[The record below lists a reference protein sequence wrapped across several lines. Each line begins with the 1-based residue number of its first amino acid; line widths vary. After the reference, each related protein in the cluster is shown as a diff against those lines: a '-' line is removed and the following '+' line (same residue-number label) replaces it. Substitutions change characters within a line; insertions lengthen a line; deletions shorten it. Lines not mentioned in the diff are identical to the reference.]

1 MGDPVAAHTH
11 LEQATAL
18 YAPQQSRTLAFSR
31 GTDPGVVSLSRLAWT
46 LWWLGYP
53 DRALARSLEAI
64 ELAQC
69 LPHLY
74 SLIFALQYH
83 AHLHVYRREAAHAK
97 ERFES
102 VMSLMRENGFVQF
115 WRGGMTR
122 LGWILVDQGAI
133 EEGIVQ
139 ILQGLDAE
147 RIHGVPLTRCS
158 DLVILAQAYVKAGA
172 FQKGLRVVAEALEI
186 ARNNAVRHYE
196 PELYRL
202 KGELLLQADLHGL
215 AAHVS
220 PPPSTCDTP
229 PTEEAEACFQQA
241 IDLAGQRGAKSLELR
256 AVMSLS
262 RLWQRQGKHTLAR
275 QRLAELY
282 GWFTEGF
289 DTSDLQEAKSLL
301 EALQ

>member
-1 MGDPVAAHTH
+1 MGDLVAAHTH

-18 YAPQQSRTLAFSR
+18 YDPQQSRTLAFSR

-69 LPHLY
+69 LPDLY
-74 SLIFALQYH
+74 SLIFALQYN
-83 AHLHVYRREAAHAK
+83 AHLHVYRREAAHAR

-102 VMSLMRENGFVQF
+102 VMSLMREHAFVQF
-115 WRGGMTR
+115 WRGGLTR
-122 LGWILVDQGAI
+122 LGWILVEQGAI

-158 DLVILAQAYVKAGA
+158 DLVILAQAYVKAGQ
-172 FQKGLRVVAEALEI
+172 FQQGLRVVAEALEI
-186 ARNNAVRHYE
+186 TRNDAVRHYE

-220 PPPSTCDTP
+220 PPPSACDTP

-241 IDLAGQRGAKSLELR
+241 IDLAGQQGAKSLELR

-262 RLWQRQGKHTLAR
+262 RLWQHQGKQTLAR